1 MSEHKLVSPLL
12 DGFQMGD
19 PISSH
24 DGVRCCPAIRENSDN
39 KYIIKI
45 LSIPASQSQ
54 LDALL
59 LTGAFQDAAGALNYF
74 KELTDGVVQE
84 IRLHQKLARTGGFVP
99 CEAWQVVP
107 MDNNSLGYDVYL
119 LTPYRRTL
127 ERHLKK
133 GPMTHLEAV
142 NLGLDLCAALTAC
155 RRAGHLYVDLK
166 PNNVFISDD
175 KNYQIGDLGF
185 ISLDSIQ
192 YAALPSKYRS
202 CYSAPELHDVFA
214 TINSTADTYALG
226 LILYQVYNDGILPF
240 ENQPPM
246 EELASPA
253 NADEEMAQIIMK
265 ACHPDP
271 AQRWQ
276 DPTEMGQAL
285 VAYMQR
291 NTIND
296 VPIEPPVVEEE
307 IPEEASQQE
316 ESPAEEPVEETA
328 DAAAERE
335 ETAEEAVEEAVEE
348 AAEEPAVE
356 AVEEAA
362 EEAAEETAAEE
373 SDAAEAEASAEAQ
386 AAETPAE
393 ETEAAE
399 ETAAEVTEE
408 TETEEAVEEATEE
421 AAEETASEETP
432 AAAAEVPA
440 EEPVS
445 VEAPAAE
452 TAAEEAA
459 ETEEAPVAQEE
470 TNLVPEE
477 ADAAEP
483 QDARQISDD
492 IADILAQADELMA
505 HEIPEPVVV
514 PEVKLPDPPAPEA
527 KPAAEEPIAAD
538 EDEEDVE
545 MPLPIPEAPK
555 KKKKGKK
562 IILTLVAFLLLAAL
576 GFGGKYYYDN
586 YYLIP
591 VTSITLEGAA
601 DQITAQVVVDA
612 EESRLTAVCT
622 DTYGNTTTAPVQNG
636 VAQFTGLK
644 PGSRYT
650 VSLDIDGFNQLSG
663 NNSATFTTESQVNIV
678 NFSATTGAEDGSVI
692 LSFTVDGSDFASWTV
707 AYSTEGQEA
716 QTMDFTGH
724 MVTVTGLEVDSTYT
738 FRLYPTEETD
748 VALVGTDTLEF
759 TASKVLLAQNIVLAS
774 FADGT
779 MEIRWDAPA
788 GMEDAQWTV
797 RCTDGGS
804 FDQTVTVTACAAQF
818 TGAEMGKT
826 YTVEV
831 LAEGMTQSARSEVT
845 PKELTVSNVSCTPMG
860 TSGLRVTWEYEGD
873 APAEGWTVTYTVNGG
888 KAQTITSDTNAADIR
903 PVIPGASY
911 EVSVAGIT
919 ATHKTANA
927 EKFADY
933 GITAADITGSL
944 CITPDA
950 DKWDHED
957 VTTYTKEFSV
967 GDSISAVVYINT
979 KVAFSSADVDVL
991 YVVRDGHGNIIPELC
1006 HGQTMDW
1013 KTMWTNRYFYPTLP
1027 TAPTAAGSYTME
1039 LYFNGALALSKVFTI
1054 K

>member
-202 CYSAPELHDVFA
+202 CYSAPELHDVFS

-226 LILYQVYNDGILPF
+226 LILYQVYNDGVLPF
-240 ENQPPM
+240 ENQPPV
-246 EELASPA
+246 EELAPPA
-253 NADEEMAQIIMK
+253 NADEEMTQIIMK

-307 IPEEASQQE
+307 IPEEEPQQE
-316 ESPAEEPVEETA
+316 EMPAEEPVEETA
-328 DAAAERE
+328 VAAAAIE
-335 ETAEEAVEEAVEE
+335 ETAEEAVEETVEE
-348 AAEEPAVE
+348 SVEETAEE
-356 AVEEAA
+356 AVEEVT
-362 EEAAEETAAEE
+362 EEAAEETASEEPAETE
-373 SDAAEAEASAEAQ
+373 EEAPAEAQ
-386 AAETPAE
+386 EEETPAE
-393 ETEAAE
+393 ETEAVE
-399 ETAAEVTEE
+399 EIAAEVTEE
-408 TETEEAVEEATEE
+408 TETEEAVEEVTEVV
-421 AAEETASEETP
+421 AEETASEEEAP
-432 AAAAEVPA
+432 AAEEVPA
-440 EEPVS
+440 EE
-445 VEAPAAE
+445 APAVE
-452 TAAEEAA
+452 TAAEESA
-459 ETEEAPVAQEE
+459 ETEEAPAAQEE
-470 TNLVPEE
+470 MIPAPEE
-477 ADAAEP
+477 AADAET
-483 QDARQISDD
+483 QYARQMSDD
-492 IADILAQADELMA
+492 IAEILAQADELVA

-514 PEVKLPDPPAPEA
+514 PEIKLPDPPAPEA
-527 KPAAEEPIAAD
+527 EPVAEEPVAED
-538 EDEEDVE
+538 EDEADVE

-555 KKKKGKK
+555 KKKGKK
-562 IILTLVAFLLLAAL
+562 IIITLVTFLLLAAL

-601 DQITAQVVVDA
+601 DQITAQVVVDVD
-612 EESRLTAVCT
+612 ESRLTAVCS

-644 PGSRYT
+644 PGCHYT
-650 VSLDIDGFNQLSG
+650 VSLDIEGFNQLSG
-663 NNSATFTTESQVNIV
+663 NNSATFTTESQTNIV
-678 NFSATTGAEDGSVI
+678 SFSATTGAEDGSVI
-692 LSFTVDGSDFASWTV
+692 LSFTVDGTDPANWTV

-724 MVTVTGLEVDSTYT
+724 MVTVTGLDVDATYT
-738 FRLYPTEETD
+738 FRLYPTEDTG

-759 TASKVLLAQNIVLAS
+759 TVSKVLLAQNIVLAS
-774 FADGT
+774 FADGN

-788 GMEDAQWTV
+788 GMEDVQWTV

-804 FDQTVTVTACAAQF
+804 FDQTVTVTECAAQF

-831 LAEGMTQSARSEVT
+831 MAEGMTQSARGEVT
-845 PKELTVSNVSCTPMG
+845 PKELTVSSVSCTPMG

-888 KAQTITSDTNAADIR
+888 KAQTITSDTNAADIK

-933 GITAADITGSL
+933 GITTEHITGSL

-950 DKWDHED
+950 DKWDFED

-979 KVAFSSADVDVL
+979 KVEFNSADVDVL
-991 YVVRDGHGNIIPELC
+991 YVVRDGNGNIIPELC

-1054 K
+1054 N

>member
-84 IRLHQKLARTGGFVP
+84 IRLHQKLARVGGFVP

-127 ERHLKK
+127 DRHLKK
-133 GPMTHLEAV
+133 NPMTHLEAV

-155 RRAGHLYVDLK
+155 RRSGHLYVDLK
-166 PNNVFISDD
+166 PNNIFISDD

-226 LILYQVYNDGILPF
+226 LILYQVYNDGVLPF

-246 EELASPA
+246 EELAPPA
-253 NADEEMAQIIMK
+253 NADEEMTQIIMK
-265 ACHPDP
+265 ACHPNP

-296 VPIEPPVVEEE
+296 VPIEPPVVEE
-307 IPEEASQQE
+307 I
-316 ESPAEEPVEETA
+316 PAEEPQQEEAPAEEPAEEITDTAAETEET
-328 DAAAERE
+328 
-335 ETAEEAVEEAVEE
+335 VEE
-348 AAEEPAVE
+348 AAEEVS
-356 AVEEAA
+356 EES
-362 EEAAEETAAEE
+362 AEETVSEETAEIAEE
-373 SDAAEAEASAEAQ
+373 VTEEAQ
-386 AAETPAE
+386 EEPAAE
-393 ETEAAE
+393 ETEAVE
-399 ETAAEVTEE
+399 ETAEEVTEE
-408 TETEEAVEEATEE
+408 TETEDVPAQ
-421 AAEETASEETP
+421 AEETDVQEETAEEVPAQEPETEEP
-432 AAAAEVPA
+432 AAETEAEEVPA
-440 EEPVS
+440 E
-445 VEAPAAE
+445 
-452 TAAEEAA
+452 
-459 ETEEAPVAQEE
+459 TEEETPSTEE
-470 TNLVPEE
+470 EEVSENSENPE
-477 ADAAEP
+477 
-483 QDARQISDD
+483 ARQLSDD
-492 IADILAQADELMA
+492 IADILAQADELAA

-514 PEVKLPDPPAPEA
+514 PEVKLPDLPAPETETEPLEVEI
-527 KPAAEEPIAAD
+527 PAEAAD
-538 EDEEDVE
+538 EEEVE
-545 MPLPIPEAPK
+545 MPLPVPEAP

-562 IILTLVAFLLLAAL
+562 IILTLVSFLLLAAL
-576 GFGGKYYYDN
+576 GFGAKYYYDN

-601 DQITAQVVVDA
+601 DQITAQVVVDVD
-612 EESRLTAVCT
+612 ESRLTAVCT

-650 VSLDIDGFNQLSG
+650 VSLDIEGFNQLSG
-663 NNSATFTTESQVNIV
+663 NNSATFTTEGQINIV
-678 NFSATTGAEDGSVI
+678 SFSATTGAEDGSVI
-692 LSFTVDGSDFASWTV
+692 LSFTVDGTDPANWTV
-707 AYSTEGQEA
+707 QYATDGQEA
-716 QTMDFTGH
+716 KTMDFTGH
-724 MVTVTGLEVDSTYT
+724 MVTVTGLEVDATYI

-759 TASKVLLAQNIVLAS
+759 TVSKVLLAQNIVLAS
-774 FADGT
+774 FADGN

-804 FDQTVTVTACAAQF
+804 FDQTVTVTECAAQF
-818 TGAEMGKT
+818 TSAEMGKT

-831 LAEGMTQSARSEVT
+831 LADGMTQSARGEVT

-860 TSGLRVTWEYEGD
+860 TSGLRVTWQYEGD
-873 APAEGWTVTYTVNGG
+873 APAEGWAVTYSVNGG
-888 KAQTITSDTNAADIR
+888 KAQTITSDTNAADIK

-919 ATHKTANA
+919 ATYETAKA

-933 GITAADITGSL
+933 GITTEHITGSL
-944 CITPDA
+944 CITPDTA
-950 DKWDHED
+950 KWDHDD

-979 KVAFSSADVDVL
+979 KVEFNSADVDVL
-991 YVVRDGHGNIIPELC
+991 YVVRDGNGNIIPELC

-1027 TAPTAAGSYTME
+1027 TAPTTAGSYTME

-1054 K
+1054 N

>member
-1 MSEHKLVSPLL
+1 MSEQKLVSPLL

-84 IRLHQKLARTGGFVP
+84 IRLHQKLARVGGFVP

-127 ERHLKK
+127 DRHLKK
-133 GPMTHLEAV
+133 SPMTHLEAV

-166 PNNVFISDD
+166 PNNIFISDD

-202 CYSAPELHDVFA
+202 RYSAPELHDVFA

-246 EELASPA
+246 EELAPPA
-253 NADEEMAQIIMK
+253 NADEEMTQIIMK

-307 IPEEASQQE
+307 IPEEEPQQE
-316 ESPAEEPVEETA
+316 ETPAVEPVEENA
-328 DAAAERE
+328 EAAAEIE
-335 ETAEEAVEEAVEE
+335 ETAEEAAEEAVEE
-348 AAEEPAVE
+348 VTEEEAASEEPAE
-356 AVEEAA
+356 A
-362 EEAAEETAAEE
+362 EEEMP
-373 SDAAEAEASAEAQ
+373 AEAQ
-386 AAETPAE
+386 EEETPAE
-393 ETEAAE
+393 TEETA

-408 TETEEAVEEATEE
+408 AAAEEAPADEAAEESEAQEESQEETPAEAETPAEEETAAEEETPVEETQAEETLAADAEESAQEEATEE
-421 AAEETASEETP
+421 A
-432 AAAAEVPA
+432 
-440 EEPVS
+440 
-445 VEAPAAE
+445 
-452 TAAEEAA
+452 
-459 ETEEAPVAQEE
+459 
-470 TNLVPEE
+470 
-477 ADAAEP
+477 P
-483 QDARQISDD
+483 QICLATDD
-492 IADILAQADELMA
+492 ISDILAQADELAA

-514 PEVKLPDPPAPEA
+514 PEVKLPEQPAPEVEA
-527 KPAAEEPIAAD
+527 EPAAEEPAAD
-538 EDEEDVE
+538 EDEKDVE
-545 MPLPIPEAPK
+545 SPLPIPEAPK
-555 KKKKGKK
+555 KKKGKK
-562 IILTLVAFLLLAAL
+562 IIVTLVTFLLLAAL

-591 VTSITLEGAA
+591 VTSITLEGGA
-601 DQITAQVVVDA
+601 DQITAQVVVNAD
-612 EESRLTAVCT
+612 ESLLTAVCT

-636 VAQFTGLK
+636 VAHFTGLK

-650 VSLDIDGFNQLSG
+650 VSLDIEGFNQLSG
-663 NNSATFTTESQVNIV
+663 NNSATFTTESQIKIV

-692 LSFTVDGSDFASWTV
+692 LSFTVDGTDPTNWTV
-707 AYSTEGQEA
+707 EYSTEGQEA

-724 MVTVTGLEVDSTYT
+724 MVTITGLDVDAAYT

-748 VALVGTDTLEF
+748 IALVGTDTLEF
-759 TASKVLLAQNIVLAS
+759 TVSKVLLAQNIVLAS
-774 FADGT
+774 FADGN

-804 FDQTVTVTACAAQF
+804 FDQTVTVTECAAQF

-831 LAEGMTQSARSEVT
+831 LADGMTQGARGEVT

-873 APAEGWTVTYTVNGG
+873 APAEGWIVTYTVNGG
-888 KAQTITSDTNAADIR
+888 EAKTITSDTNSADIS

-933 GITAADITGSL
+933 GITTEHITGSL

-950 DKWDHED
+950 DKWDFED

-979 KVAFSSADVDVL
+979 KVEFNSADVDVL
-991 YVVRDGHGNIIPELC
+991 YVVRDGNGNIIPELC

-1027 TAPTAAGSYTME
+1027 TAPAEAGSYTME

>member
-107 MDNNSLGYDVYL
+107 MENNSLGYDVYL

-226 LILYQVYNDGILPF
+226 LVLYQVYNNGVLPF
-240 ENQPPM
+240 ENQPPV
-246 EELASPA
+246 EELAPPA
-253 NADEEMAQIIMK
+253 NADEEMTQIIMK

-307 IPEEASQQE
+307 IPEEEPQQE
-316 ESPAEEPVEETA
+316 ELPAEEPVEEITE
-328 DAAAERE
+328 AAAEIQETAE
-335 ETAEEAVEEAVEE
+335 ETAEEAVEEA
-348 AAEEPAVE
+348 AEE
-356 AVEEAA
+356 AVEEVT
-362 EEAAEETAAEE
+362 EEAAAETASEEPAEDE
-373 SDAAEAEASAEAQ
+373 EEAPAEALEE
-386 AAETPAE
+386 ETPAE
-393 ETEAAE
+393 EPAAE
-399 ETAAEVTEE
+399 IAAEVTAE
-408 TETEEAVEEATEE
+408 TETQEAPAEEVTEE
-421 AAEETASEETP
+421 VAEETTAEEETP
-432 AAAAEVPA
+432 AIEEAPA
-440 EEPVS
+440 EEPVPE
-445 VEAPAAE
+445 EAPAVE
-452 TAAEEAA
+452 TAV
-459 ETEEAPVAQEE
+459 EEAPAPQDKETLTPEEVADEE
-470 TNLVPEE
+470 T
-477 ADAAEP
+477 
-483 QDARQISDD
+483 QYARQLSDD
-492 IADILAQADELMA
+492 IADILAQADELVA

-514 PEVKLPDPPAPEA
+514 PEIKLPDPPAPEA
-527 KPAAEEPIAAD
+527 APAAEEPIAVE

-545 MPLPIPEAPK
+545 TPLPIPEAPK

-562 IILTLVAFLLLAAL
+562 ILITLVTFLLLAAL

-591 VTSITLEGAA
+591 VTSITLEGAV
-601 DQITAQVVVDA
+601 DQITAQVVVDVD
-612 EESRLTAVCT
+612 ESRLTAVCS

-644 PGSRYT
+644 PGCRYT
-650 VSLDIDGFNQLSG
+650 VSLDIEGFNQLSG
-663 NNSATFTTESQVNIV
+663 NNSAIFTTESQTNIV

-692 LSFTVDGSDFASWTV
+692 LSFTVDGTDPSNWTV
-707 AYSTEGQEA
+707 EYATEGQEA

-724 MVTVTGLEVDSTYT
+724 MVTVTGLEVDAAYT

-759 TASKVLLAQNIVLAS
+759 TVSKVLLAQNIVLAS

-779 MEIRWDAPA
+779 MEIRWEAPA

-797 RCTDGGS
+797 RCTDGGN
-804 FDQTVTVTACAAQF
+804 FDQTVTVTDCAAQF

-831 LAEGMTQSARSEVT
+831 LAEGMTQSARGEVT

-860 TSGLRVTWEYEGD
+860 TSGLRITWEYEGD
-873 APAEGWTVTYTVNGG
+873 APAEGWTVTYSVNGG
-888 KAQTITSDTNAADIR
+888 KAQTITSDTNAADIK

-933 GITAADITGSL
+933 GITTEHITGSL
-944 CITPDA
+944 CITPKA
-950 DKWDHED
+950 NKWNHED
-957 VTTYTKEFSV
+957 VTAYTKEFSAD
-967 GDSISAVVYINT
+967 DSISAVVYINT
-979 KVAFSSADVDVL
+979 KVKFNSADVDVL
-991 YVVRDGHGNIIPELC
+991 YVVRDGNGNIIPELC

-1027 TAPTAAGSYTME
+1027 TTPAEAGSYTME

-1054 K
+1054 N

>member
-107 MDNNSLGYDVYL
+107 MENNSLGYDVYL

-202 CYSAPELHDVFA
+202 RYSAPELHDVFA

-240 ENQPPM
+240 ENQPPV
-246 EELASPA
+246 EELAVPV

-296 VPIEPPVVEEE
+296 VPIEAPVVEEE
-307 IPEEASQQE
+307 EEI
-316 ESPAEEPVEETA
+316 PAEEPQQEETPA
-328 DAAAERE
+328 EEPAEETTEAAASEETTE
-335 ETAEEAVEEAVEE
+335 ETAEEAAAEVTEEPAEEEASEEAAEAEEEVPAEAEAEEAPAAEVEAEETTEEPE
-348 AAEEPAVE
+348 AAEEPAAEVT
-356 AVEEAA
+356 EEAA
-362 EEAAEETAAEE
+362 EPAAEEAPVEEASEETEAQEE
-373 SDAAEAEASAEAQ
+373 SQPEEAPAAEAEVQEAPAEEPEAEESSVEAEAV
-386 AAETPAE
+386 ETPAE
-393 ETEAAE
+393 EAE
-399 ETAAEVTEE
+399 K
-408 TETEEAVEEATEE
+408 
-421 AAEETASEETP
+421 
-432 AAAAEVPA
+432 
-440 EEPVS
+440 
-445 VEAPAAE
+445 
-452 TAAEEAA
+452 
-459 ETEEAPVAQEE
+459 
-470 TNLVPEE
+470 
-477 ADAAEP
+477 
-483 QDARQISDD
+483 QDHLYAHQLSDD
-492 IADILAQADELMA
+492 IADILAQADELVA

-514 PEVKLPDPPAPEA
+514 PEIKLPDPPAPAPVAEPEA
-527 KPAAEEPIAAD
+527 APAVD

-545 MPLPIPEAPK
+545 SPLPIPEAPK
-555 KKKKGKK
+555 KKKGKK
-562 IILTLVAFLLLAAL
+562 ILVTLVTFLLLAAL

-601 DQITAQVVVDA
+601 DQITAQVVVDVD
-612 EESRLTAVCT
+612 ESRLTAVCT

-663 NNSATFTTESQVNIV
+663 NNSATFTTESQINIV
-678 NFSATTGAEDGSVI
+678 SFSATTGAEDGSVI
-692 LSFTVDGSDFASWTV
+692 LSFTVDGTDPANWTV
-707 AYSTEGQEA
+707 AYATEGQEA
-716 QTMDFTGH
+716 QTVDFTGH
-724 MVTVTGLEVDSTYT
+724 MVTITGLDVDATYT
-738 FRLYPTEETD
+738 FHLYPTEETD

-759 TASKVLLAQNIVLAS
+759 TVSQVLLAQNIVLAS

-779 MEIRWDAPA
+779 MDIRWDAPA
-788 GMEDAQWTV
+788 GLETAEWNV

-804 FDQTVTVTACAAQF
+804 FDQTVTVTECAAQF

-831 LAEGMTQSARSEVT
+831 LATGMTQSARAEVT
-845 PKELTVSNVSCTPMG
+845 PKELTVSSVSCTPMG
-860 TSGLRVTWEYEGD
+860 SSGLRVTWEYEGD

-888 KAQTITSDTNAADIR
+888 KAQTITSDTNAADIT

-911 EVSVAGIT
+911 EVSVAGISATYET
-919 ATHKTANA
+919 AKA

-933 GITAADITGSL
+933 GITTEHITGSL

-950 DKWDHED
+950 DKWDFED

-979 KVAFSSADVDVL
+979 KVEFKSADVAVL
-991 YVVRDGHGNIIPELC
+991 YVVRDGNGNIMPDLC
-1006 HGQTMDW
+1006 YGETMDW
-1013 KTMWTNRYFYPTLP
+1013 KAMWTNRYFYPTLP
-1027 TAPTAAGSYTME
+1027 TTPTAAGSYTME
-1039 LYFNGALALSKVFTI
+1039 LYFNGALALKKVFTI
-1054 K
+1054 N